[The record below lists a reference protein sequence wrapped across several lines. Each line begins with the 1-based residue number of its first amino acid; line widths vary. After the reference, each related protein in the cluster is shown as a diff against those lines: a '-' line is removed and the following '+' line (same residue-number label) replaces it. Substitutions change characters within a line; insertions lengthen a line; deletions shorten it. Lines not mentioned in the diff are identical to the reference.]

1 MKKELEVKILD
12 VDEQRTRRALS
23 NLDGRLV
30 FDGALRTATYD
41 FADSDGNPLYLTNSG
56 DGAGLLVLAD
66 DRRGELL
73 HAVVTD
79 HTETIEILSMMGLE
93 NRGELW
99 RVARKFF
106 RLDSKGYRLRLR
118 QLVDEKRG
126 IELGQLTLK
135 TDKRTDTVKRMNE
148 YETDLTPYLTARK
161 MLLRFG
167 MREYRAYEK
176 LRAEYHLRGGVKVV
190 IDTIPDVPAFLEI
203 EGPDDES
210 IATTVAWLGYAM
222 SDTCTLTG
230 REVRARYNR

>member
-1 MKKELEVKILD
+1 MKKELEVKILEI
-12 VDEQRTRRALS
+12 DEPRMRRALT

-41 FADSDGNPLYLTNSG
+41 IADSDGEPFYLTNSG

-66 DRRGELL
+66 NRRGELL
-73 HAVVTD
+73 HAAVTD
-79 HTETIEILSMMGLE
+79 HTETSEILSMMGLE
-93 NRGELW
+93 NHGQMW
-99 RVARKFF
+99 RVTRKFF

-126 IELGQLTLK
+126 IDLGQLTLK
-135 TDKRTDTVKRMNE
+135 TDKRADTIKRMNE

-190 IDTIPDVPAFLEI
+190 IDTIPDVPTFLEI

-210 IATTVAWLGYAM
+210 IAATVTQLGYGM
-222 SDTCTLTG
+222 DDTCTLTG